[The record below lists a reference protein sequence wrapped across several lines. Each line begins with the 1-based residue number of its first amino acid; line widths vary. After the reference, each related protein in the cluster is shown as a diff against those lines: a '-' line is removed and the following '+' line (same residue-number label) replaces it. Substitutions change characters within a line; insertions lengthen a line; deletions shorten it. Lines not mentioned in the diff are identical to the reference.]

1 MVLRTAK
8 TGRNAGGRFWGCTRF
23 PLCRGTRDGSG
34 ESVQSGS
41 PTSRADPSPATP
53 AEPASLASLPVAW
66 TEEATRTDFVAEY
79 VSVGA
84 VPGVVHRH
92 LSRDVR
98 IVRALSQCILLSR
111 RGRPRQAVEHARLAS
126 GLLVKTLQRGRT
138 PLPTLAVEREAL
150 RAHGLLESVRDLQ
163 AEGMET
169 GWELQPGTRL
179 SASAEPVLAITTE
192 RAPFTLEPAFGF
204 EPGSDAAL
212 LQSDAEAWF
221 LNEWIPD
228 ALGSSAGHWFTPQA
242 SLDKLLES
250 GGKGEYGARRVDFLF
265 SHPGGAPFVVEVDGP
280 EHDSTAEVDRARDDS
295 LDAIG
300 VDVLRVSNEEV
311 MRCRGTV
318 LDRIRRRCREALTA
332 FRATPGDD
340 AAVAALVA
348 DCSVAAKVQFA
359 VVRAVGFG
367 WLTSSAEWE
376 IHLIGGNAVATAG
389 VVDVLR
395 LLAGIDV
402 LYGGCSTPARCTI
415 RCDDGLAA
423 TWVLDSDGMWR
434 ETTESEAQGETLR
447 IAVETTTSP
456 FHRSPHD
463 RDLDFMIRP
472 AYLPVQFEAELTPGS
487 ARRAIA
493 PASFESARPAL
504 TTFLRNIFRKYEFR
518 PMQGEAIFNALR
530 QKDCVVLLPTGAGK
544 SLIYQLA
551 GLLMPGLTL
560 VVDPLISLIEDQ
572 VEGLRAY
579 GVDRAVPI
587 TSSLATRE
595 ERTRLLTRVER
606 GEYQFVLHSPERLQ
620 SPEFREALR
629 ALAETSLVNL
639 AVIDEAHCVSEWGHD
654 FRPAYLNLSN
664 NLRRLGADRDAHP
677 PPLLALTGTASR
689 AVLRDMLADLGID
702 RNRSDALIR
711 PDSFDRAELSFEIVH
726 TSPTEYPQAALRG
739 ILNSL
744 PGIFGLPRAEFY
756 RPSGRNTASGIVF
769 VPTVNARVHGLT
781 DARDIVRKATGTD
794 VTLYSGGPPKGI
806 DNRVKW
812 DIEKRDNAA
821 RFKNNRISVLVATK
835 AFGMGIDKP
844 NIRYTVHFGMPG
856 SLESFYQEAGRAGRD
871 RRSARCIVIF
881 SEYEPDRTDELLN
894 PDLDLEELRT
904 LWEKTGRNRQLDDDV
919 TRALFF
925 HLRTFNGMETEI
937 HDVESMLDEIGE
949 ISVRR
954 QVFLPFGRND
964 DDRKR
969 RERAICRLL
978 RLGVI
983 RDYEVEYGRRQ
994 FTVHLEKFDLDR
1006 SRGSLL
1012 EYVCAAQP
1020 AKGRLFARRAARTG
1034 SASPRDAVFALA
1046 RMFIEFTYDV
1056 VERSRRR
1063 MIQESA
1069 LLARQS
1075 KNDEDI
1081 RVRLLDYLQEGLG
1094 AERIEQLLHSEE
1106 IDLGA
1111 WWELVDKVQTP
1122 MDAGELRGLC
1132 IRALESYPDHPG
1144 LLLVRATAESM
1155 CSDHD
1160 DAVSSQGLGASIRTS
1175 MAKYELAPSE
1185 VETIIGGLFDLAL
1198 TRAHG
1203 LGFPLTFALLNLD
1216 DGEPDDE
1223 HRHLAFASKLG
1234 LARANDLG
1242 DPRVRV
1248 ATAARAIRGTVK
1260 QLELLVDH
1268 VVGRYDTPVVAKA
1281 LKGA

>member
-8 TGRNAGGRFWGCTRF
+8 IGRNAGGRFWGCPRF
-23 PLCRGTRDGSG
+23 PLCRGTRDDNG

-41 PTSRADPSPATP
+41 LSSDAGPSPATP
-53 AEPASLASLPVAW
+53 AEPTSLASLPVAW
-66 TEEATRTDFVAEY
+66 IEEAARNDFVAEY

-84 VPGVVHRH
+84 IPGVVREH

-98 IVRALSQCILLSR
+98 IERALSQCVLLSR
-111 RGRPRQAVEHARLAS
+111 RSRPRQAVEHARLAS
-126 GLLVKTLQRGRT
+126 GLLVKMLQRGRT
-138 PLPTLAVEREAL
+138 PLPTLEVEREAL
-150 RAHGLLESVRDLQ
+150 RAHRLLESVRDLK
-163 AEGMET
+163 AEGVET
-169 GWELQPGTRL
+169 GWEPRPGTRL
-179 SASAEPVLAITTE
+179 STSAEAVLAIATRRTSF
-192 RAPFTLEPAFGF
+192 ALDPAFGF

-212 LQSDAEAWF
+212 LQSEAEARF
-221 LNEWIPD
+221 LHQWVPD
-228 ALGSSAGHWFTPQA
+228 ALGPSAGHWFTLQA

-250 GGKGEYGARRVDFLF
+250 GGRGVYGARRVDFLF
-265 SHPGGAPFVVEVDGP
+265 SHPGGRPFVVEVDGP
-280 EHDSTAEVDRARDDS
+280 EHDSTLEVDRARDDS
-295 LDAIG
+295 LRAVGI
-300 VDVLRVSNEEV
+300 DVLRISNEEV
-311 MRCRGTV
+311 MHGEGAV
-318 LDRIRRRCREALTA
+318 LDHIRDRCLAALTA
-332 FRATPGDD
+332 FQSIPGDD
-340 AAVAALVA
+340 DAVAALVA
-348 DCSVAAKVQFA
+348 DCAVAAKVQFA
-359 VVRAVGFG
+359 VVRAVGLG
-367 WLTSSAEWE
+367 WLTPGTEWK
-376 IHLIGGNAVATAG
+376 IDLVGGNAVATAG
-389 VVDVLR
+389 VLDVLR

-402 LYGGCSTPARCTI
+402 LYGRCSAPARCTV
-415 RCDDGLAA
+415 RCDNGLAV
-423 TWVLDSDGMWR
+423 TWSLGGDGEWH
-434 ETTESEAQGETLR
+434 EAVASEARGETLR

-456 FHRSPHD
+456 FHRPP
-463 RDLDFMIRP
+463 RDSHLDFVIRP
-472 AYLPVQFEAELTPGS
+472 VYLPVQFEAELTSDS

-493 PASFESARPAL
+493 PTSFENARPAL
-504 TTFLRNIFRKYEFR
+504 TTFLRNVFRKYEFR
-518 PMQGEAIFNALR
+518 PMQGQAIFNALR

-544 SLIYQLA
+544 SLVYQLA

-560 VVDPLISLIEDQ
+560 VVDPLISLVEDQ
-572 VEGLRAY
+572 VGGLRAY

-595 ERTRLLTRVER
+595 ERTRLLARVER

-620 SPEFREALR
+620 SPEFRETLR
-629 ALAETSLVNL
+629 ALSETSLVNL

-726 TSPTEYPQAALRG
+726 TSPTEYPHAALRG
-739 ILNSL
+739 VLNSL
-744 PGIFGLPRAEFY
+744 PGTFGLPRTEFY

-769 VPTVNARVHGLT
+769 VPTVNAKVHGLT
-781 DARDIVRKATGTD
+781 DARDVVRKATGTD
-794 VTLYSGGPPKGI
+794 VTMYSGGPPRGI
-806 DNRVKW
+806 DNSDKW
-812 DIEKRDNAA
+812 DTEKRDNAA
-821 RFKNNRISVLVATK
+821 RFKSNRVPVLVATK

-871 RRSARCIVIF
+871 RQSARCTVIF
-881 SEYEPDRTDELLN
+881 SEYDQNRTDELLS
-894 PDLDLEELRT
+894 PDRDLEELRT
-904 LWEKTGRNRQLDDDV
+904 LWEKISRNRQLDDDV

-925 HLRTFNGMETEI
+925 HLRTFNGMEREI
-937 HDVESMLDEIGE
+937 RDVEYMLDEIGE
-949 ISVRR
+949 LSARR
-954 QVFLPFGRND
+954 QVLLPFGKD
-964 DDRKR
+964 EDGRKG

-994 FTVHLEKFDLDR
+994 FAIHVEKFDAER
-1006 SRGSLL
+1006 CRGALL

-1020 AKGRLFARRAARTG
+1020 AKGRLFARRAAEIDSG
-1034 SASPRDAVFALA
+1034 SPRDAVFALA
-1046 RMFIEFTYDV
+1046 RMLIEFTYDV

-1075 KNDEDI
+1075 RTDKDI

-1094 AERIEQLLHSEE
+1094 AERIEQLLGSEE
-1106 IDLGA
+1106 IDLAA

-1175 MAKYELAPSE
+1175 IAKYELARSE
-1185 VETIIGGLFDLAL
+1185 VETIIDSLFDLAL
-1198 TRAHG
+1198 TRAPDLG
-1203 LGFPLTFALLNLD
+1203 LPLTFALLDLD
-1216 DGEPDDE
+1216 DGEHDDE
-1223 HRHLAFASKLG
+1223 HRHLAFASKMG
-1234 LARANDLG
+1234 LARAHELG

-1248 ATAARAIRGTVK
+1248 AAAARAIRGTVN
-1260 QLELLVDH
+1260 QLESLVER
-1268 VVGRYDTPVVAKA
+1268 VVRRYDTPKVAKA
-1281 LKGA
+1281 FEGA